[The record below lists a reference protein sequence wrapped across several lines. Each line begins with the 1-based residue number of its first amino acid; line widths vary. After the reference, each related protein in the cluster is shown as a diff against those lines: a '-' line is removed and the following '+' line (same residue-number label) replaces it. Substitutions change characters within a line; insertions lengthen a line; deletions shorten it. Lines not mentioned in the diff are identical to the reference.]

1 MHRLK
6 NRGNVGIERLQL
18 KKIQWIVDATN
29 KVLYHVAREGKQR
42 YEVEDKIRFPF
53 SPPRDYS
60 KWPQYKQEAEELL
73 ETERKEKWSDYPS
86 RNDCL
91 FVSADEESAKEW
103 ARSIFSQ
110 NTLLYIYTIKAI
122 NGKIVFLDTDWFEG
136 LGELLSKK
144 KQFITHNHSKNVY
157 QHIGAVVRWE
167 KVHYLK
173 VFFMEK
179 QSFLKR

>member
-1 MHRLK
+1 MKL
-6 NRGNVGIERLQL
+6 
-18 KKIQWIVDATN
+18 VDATN

-136 LGELLSKK
+136 LGELLSKN
-144 KQFITHNHSKNVY
+144 KQFITHNHSKEECISTYWSGCQMRKAALFEGLFYGEAIV
-157 QHIGAVVRWE
+157 
-167 KVHYLK
+167 LK
-173 VFFMEK
+173 KTKLFYDAINRTFSGEM
-179 QSFLKR
+179 